1 VRAPAL
7 RAPGLRLPRHR
18 ATTAQLCAAYPF
30 QAEAGLGS
38 RGVYLGTNCL
48 TGGGAFTYDPFE
60 FYTQGLLTNT
70 NMVVLGEPGW
80 GKSAS
85 VKCLLHRSIGVL
97 ASPGGGPRWAGIADP
112 KGEYGPLAE
121 ALGLDVLRL
130 HPGGATRINPFDA
143 GPAAASLGPV
153 EIASRR
159 VAMATALLGA
169 VLRRDLTP
177 LEDGAV
183 GWAVE
188 ELFSRRRAQPTLVDL
203 ARLLASPTAA
213 MGRRAG
219 QSPASLARSIS
230 DLRFALGKL
239 LDRQLRGMFDGPSTV
254 QVDWSGRGMV
264 LDLSTVFHDR
274 DALTLVMIAATA
286 WLQALLATP
295 EGEHTPRRI
304 QVLDEAWA
312 LLTDERTARYLQRC
326 WKLCRSYGVANIA
339 VAHRLSDLRSGA
351 DDGAATAKVAMG
363 LLADTQT
370 RVVFRQASDQVA
382 ETAELLGLNSAEA
395 HLLPRLVKGR
405 ALWKVAGRSAVVQ
418 HVIGPAEEAFC
429 YTDGALVV

>member
-1 VRAPAL
+1 MSPAL
-7 RAPGLRLPRHR
+7 RASGLRLPRHR
-18 ATTAQLCAAYPF
+18 ATTAQLCSAYPF

-85 VKCLLHRSIGVL
+85 VKCLLHRTIGVL

-112 KGEYGPLAE
+112 KGEYGPLAA

-143 GPAAASLGPV
+143 GPAAERLGPV
-153 EIASRR
+153 EVGVRR
-159 VAMATALLGA
+159 MAMATALLGA

-177 LEDGAV
+177 LEDATV

-188 ELFSRRRAQPTLVDL
+188 QLFSRRRAQPTLVDL
-203 ARLLASPTAA
+203 AHLLAAPTAA
-213 MGRRAG
+213 MARRAG
-219 QSPASLARSIS
+219 QSPAALAKSVS
-230 DLRFALGKL
+230 DLRFGLGKL

-254 QVDWSGRGMV
+254 EVDWTGRGVV
-264 LDLSTVFHDR
+264 LDLSAVFHDR
-274 DALTLVMIAATA
+274 DALRLVMIAATA

-295 EGEHTPRRI
+295 EGDNTPRRI

-312 LLTDERTARYLQRC
+312 LLSDERTARYLQSC

-339 VAHRLSDLRSGA
+339 VAHRLSDLHSGA
-351 DDGAATAKVAMG
+351 DDGTATAKVAMG

-370 RVVFRQASDQVA
+370 RVIFRQASDQVA

-395 HLLPRLVKGR
+395 HLLSRLVKGR
-405 ALWKVAGRSAVVQ
+405 ALWKVAGRAAVVQ
-418 HVIGPAEEAFC
+418 HVIGPSEQVFC